1 MATLFVVLPEG
12 LKVINHPPTDS
23 VIKIM
28 RKHTPTIDEAALR
41 QALPDEGRIFVKPS
55 RAPGHR
61 LGQSAA
67 LEETL
72 AANPFSVGD
81 SAEDAR
87 L

>member
-1 MATLFVVLPEG
+1 
-12 LKVINHPPTDS
+12 
-23 VIKIM
+23 M

-61 LGQSAA
+61 LGQPAA

-87 L
+87 LWQATGHTMCPAVAKPREWQT